1 MAKIKDVLL
10 ESNIWWK
17 EEFRLEYHER
27 EIHKQISKYL
37 PLPQIIALTGLRRVG
52 KTTLLFKIIIDF
64 IKKGFDARNIIYFSF
79 DEFRETELREVMKEY
94 ENLMEKNPRQ
104 GKYLLM
110 LDEIQKL
117 TNWEDQVKRIY
128 DSYGKNLKIIISG
141 SESMFIKKKSK
152 ETLSGRIFEFKV
164 ETLSFKE
171 FLSFKGVKHKPV
183 ALYEREL
190 SRLFEEYMFS
200 QGFPELVGIKDKQVI
215 RKYVKESIIEK
226 VIYRDLPQLFK
237 IKDIAVLESL
247 LGIISEEPGQL
258 IELSDLAKELKL
270 SRQTL
275 SNYLVYLEEAFLI
288 RKLYNYSKNRR
299 KTERKLKKY
308 YPAIISDL
316 IYKDD
321 DISRSKVFEWLIVT
335 RLDAGFFWRDA
346 YKNEVDVIIPE
357 KIPVPI
363 EIKYGKLDTSGL
375 IAFMKKFKITEGY
388 IISREKEEQIKIED
402 YKINV
407 VPAFKFFLSFISPA
421 FPQASI
427 PQWTL

>member
-1 MAKIKDVLL
+1 MSKIKDVLL
-10 ESNIWWK
+10 ESNPWWK
-17 EEFRLEYHER
+17 EEFKLEYHER
-27 EIHKQISKYL
+27 DIHKQISKYL

-52 KTTLLFKIIIDF
+52 KTTLLFKITIDF
-64 IKKGFDARNIIYFSF
+64 IKKGFDAGNIIYFSF
-79 DEFRETELREVMKEY
+79 DEFRETELRDVMKEY
-94 ENLMEKNPRQ
+94 EKLMEKNIRQ
-104 GKYLLM
+104 GKYLLL

-117 TNWEDQVKRIY
+117 TNWEDQVKRVY
-128 DSYGKNLKIIISG
+128 DTYGKNLKIIISG

-152 ETLSGRIFEFKV
+152 ETLSGRIFDFKV

-171 FLSFKGVKHKPV
+171 FLSFKEVRHKPV
-183 ALYEREL
+183 SLYEKEL
-190 SRLFEEYMFS
+190 ARLFEEYMFC

-215 RKYVKESIIEK
+215 RKYIKESIVEK
-226 VIYRDLPQLFK
+226 VIYRDLPHLFK
-237 IKDIAVLESL
+237 IKDIAILESL
-247 LGIISEEPGQL
+247 LGIIMEEPGQL
-258 IELSDLAKELKL
+258 IELSDLSKELKI

-308 YPAIISDL
+308 YPAIVSDL

-335 RLDAGFFWRDA
+335 RLDAGFFWRDT
-346 YKNEVDVIIPE
+346 YKNEVDVIVPE

-388 IISREKEEQIKIED
+388 IISYENEERIKIGT

-407 VPAFKFFLSFISPA
+407 VPAFKFLSISPE
-421 FPQASI
+421 FLQASI
-427 PQWTL
+427 QQPTL

>member
-10 ESNIWWK
+10 ESNTWWK
-17 EEFRLEYHER
+17 EEFNIEYHER
-27 EIHKQISKYL
+27 DIYKQMSKYL

-52 KTTLLFKIIIDF
+52 KTTILFKIIIDF
-64 IKKGFDARNIIYFSF
+64 IKKGFDARNLIYFSF
-79 DEFRETELREVMKEY
+79 DEFKETELREVMKEY
-94 ENLMEKNPRQ
+94 ENLMEKDLRR
-104 GKYLLM
+104 GKYLLL

-128 DSYGKNLKIIISG
+128 DTYGKNLKIIISG

-152 ETLSGRIFEFKV
+152 ETLSGRIFKFKV
-164 ETLSFKE
+164 ETLSYKE
-171 FLSFKGVKHKPV
+171 FLGFKGAKHEPV
-183 ALYEREL
+183 SLYEKEL
-190 SRLFEEYMFS
+190 VKLFEEYMFS
-200 QGFPELVGIKDKQVI
+200 QGFPELVGMKDKQVI

-247 LGIISEEPGQL
+247 LGIITEEPGQL
-258 IELSDLAKELKL
+258 IELSDLAKELKI

-288 RKLYNYSKNRR
+288 RKLYNYSTNRR
-299 KTERKLKKY
+299 KTERKLKRY

-375 IAFMKKFKITEGY
+375 IVFMKKFKITEGY
-388 IISREKEEQIKIED
+388 IISREKEEQIKTGD

-407 VPAFKFFLSFISPA
+407 VPAFKFFLSFISPT
-421 FPQASI
+421 FLQASI
-427 PQWTL
+427 PQ